1 MISLKHKKAIPII
14 AVCIGLSLT
23 IGVGAAFAPQIRT
36 AIINKFP
43 ILKSSSAKPYDVNQ
57 NAGSGGSSN
66 NFSDLKGKTQISDY
80 IIDTDVWYS
89 EPIVEGVDF
98 IYEAQVLSTGK
109 NAWNTSL
116 LTSSNLEKKT
126 CDTTSD
132 FASGVKTF
140 EWTSNYV
147 LPMLQSQA
155 GQFTSKKDA
164 LDVVWNFLKDAT
176 EGVTHK
182 WAAMESFMR
191 YQHYAA
197 EFGYDILGCE
207 LGADIPGSS
216 VSVAFTRGA
225 ARQYGK
231 TWFVDFSLWG
241 AGSEG
246 IGGSM
251 LNYSDDPTA
260 FNATGEAQVNNAD
273 GGQGLSA
280 TRRHHLYAYMSGA
293 RWLINEAGGNNAFYT
308 EIGEDGYYELSPHGL
323 VFQEVYDFVLRNND
337 RGYTYTPYA
346 LVLDYYHGLPF
357 GLWNGNKVFE
367 AFPLD
372 EGDMMTQN
380 LLSLFYPGW
389 NQLTVCA
396 ENQLINTPFGDTTDV
411 LLQNA
416 SQKVL
421 NSYPVVIL
429 SGSIDFSKDE
439 IDKYRAYVK
448 QGGTLLLNTA
458 YLENFPEY
466 EKDTDGYYEVSD
478 GEGKVIVYGNDYN
491 VSALEEIL
499 ADLNSDLIP
508 FEIEGDVQYLMNVKN
523 GSLVLTLINNKG
535 VTKPTEGQEIID
547 QTKIQDIKI
556 RYTGGNTVLEVRDWF
571 SGETLSKSSE
581 QSLSLAPGDM
591 AVIEFVV

>member
-1 MISLKHKKAIPII
+1 MNNSIRRKGIPII
-14 AVCIGLSLT
+14 AVCCGLCITLV
-23 IGVGAAFAPQIRT
+23 VGAVFGPDGGR
-36 AIINKFP
+36 IIISEGNASVFKA
-43 ILKSSSAKPYDVNQ
+43 KSYDVNQ
-57 NAGSGGSSN
+57 SVELKNSGN
-66 NFSDLKGKTQISDY
+66 NFSNVTGRTQISDY
-80 IIDTDVWYS
+80 IIDPEAWYS
-89 EPIVEGVDF
+89 EPIVENTDF
-98 IYEAQVLSTGK
+98 IYEAQVLETGAG
-109 NAWNTSL
+109 AWSASL
-116 LTSSNLEKKT
+116 LNVSNMAKKT
-126 CDTTSD
+126 CDTTGD
-132 FASGVKTF
+132 FSMGVKTY
-140 EWTSNYV
+140 EWSSGEV
-147 LPMLQSQA
+147 LPMLQAKA
-155 GQFTSKKDA
+155 GSFTSKKDA
-164 LDVVWNFLKDAT
+164 LDLVWRFLDQSTNQQKR
-176 EGVTHK
+176 K

-191 YQHYAA
+191 YQHYTA

-216 VSVAFTRGA
+216 LSVAFTRGA
-225 ARQYGK
+225 AKQYGK

-251 LNYSDDPTA
+251 LNYSNDPTA
-260 FNATGEAQVNNAD
+260 FNATGEASVNNAD

-308 EIGEDGYYELSPHGL
+308 EVGDDGYYKLSPHGL
-323 VFQEVYDFVLRNND
+323 VFQEVYDFTRRNSD

-346 LVLDYYHGLPF
+346 VVLDYYHGLPF

-367 AFPLD
+367 AFMPD
-372 EGDMMTQN
+372 AGDMMTQN
-380 LLSLFYPGW
+380 LFSLFYPGW
-389 NQLTVCA
+389 NKLTVYA
-396 ENQLINTPFGDTTDV
+396 ENQLVNTPFGDTADV

-429 SGSIDFSKDE
+429 SGSIEFKE
-439 IDKYRAYVK
+439 EEVKRYRAYVK

-458 YLENFPEY
+458 YLKYFPEY
-466 EKDTDGYYEVSD
+466 KSDVSEITDGK
-478 GEGKVIVYGNDYN
+478 GKVIVYGDDYS
-491 VSALEEIL
+491 VDELPEIL
-499 ADLNSDLIP
+499 TKLNKELIP
-508 FEIEGDVQYLMNVKN
+508 FEIEGDVQYMMNVKN

-556 RYTGGNTVLEVRDWF
+556 RYTGKNSVLEVRDWF
-571 SGETLSKSSE
+571 TGETLKKSGE
-581 QSLSLAPGDM
+581 QTVTLAPGDM